1 MQDPLE
7 AYCYVGIVHPMAF
20 PECLG
25 GEGPMIETLSQIAT
39 DPFFSAIEVSWIKDA
54 KIRAQAAEL
63 LAISGLEVI
72 FAAQPAMLQQ
82 GLDLC
87 SLDSAKRKAAVKG
100 AKELVDQAYELG
112 ATLMAV
118 LSGPD
123 PGEADRAK
131 ASEAL
136 VDSLQH
142 VCAYAQEK
150 SEDRMLSISLENF
163 DRDIDKKQ
171 LIGPTKE
178 AAEVAAAVWGEYS
191 NFGLTIDLSHLPL
204 LGERADETVLA
215 AVDHLIHVHIGNCV
229 MSDPDHRAYGDQ
241 HPRFGDPAG
250 VVGVEEVKRF
260 LEALIYA
267 GYFKRSTP
275 TAMPVVSFEVRPGP
289 GERPELVIANAK
301 RTLLHAWAKM

>member
-25 GEGPMIETLSQIAT
+25 GEGPIIETLSKIAT
-39 DPFFSAIEVSWIKDA
+39 DPFFSAVEVSWMKDA
-54 KIRAQAAEL
+54 KVRAQAAEL
-63 LAISGLEVI
+63 LATSGMEVI
-72 FAAQPAMLQQ
+72 FTAQPAMLQQ
-82 GLDLC
+82 GLSLC
-87 SLDSAKRKAAVKG
+87 SLDSAKRKAAIKG

-123 PGEADRAK
+123 PGEADRPK
-131 ASEAL
+131 ATETL
-136 VDSLQH
+136 IDSLQH
-142 VCAYAQEK
+142 LCAYAQEK
-150 SEDRMLSISLENF
+150 SEDRMISISLENF
-163 DRDIDKKQ
+163 DRELDKKQ

-178 AAEVAAAVWGEYS
+178 AAEVAEAVWGKYS
-191 NFGLTIDLSHLPL
+191 NFGLTIDLSHLPQL
-204 LGERADETVLA
+204 RERADETVLA
-215 AVDHLIHVHIGNCV
+215 AVDRLIHVHIGNCV
-229 MSDPDHRAYGDQ
+229 VSDPSHRAYGDK
-241 HPRFGDPAG
+241 HPRFGVAG
-250 VVGVEEVKRF
+250 GGVGVEEVKRF

-267 GYFKRSTP
+267 GYFKRNTP

-301 RTLLHAWAKM
+301 RTLVHAWAKM